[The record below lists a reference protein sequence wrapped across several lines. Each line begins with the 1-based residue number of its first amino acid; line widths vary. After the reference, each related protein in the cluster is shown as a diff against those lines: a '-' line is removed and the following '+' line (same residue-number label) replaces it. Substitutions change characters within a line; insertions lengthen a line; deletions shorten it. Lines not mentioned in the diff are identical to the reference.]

1 LFRWL
6 KDRGMTTFITAER
19 GEGTLTRQEEYASA
33 CVILLD
39 HRVSDQ
45 LSTRRMRVVKY
56 RGTQHGTN
64 EYPFLIDQDGMWI
77 LPITSLGREHKAS
90 KERISSRVPDPDDM
104 LQGKGF
110 YRGSTVLVSG
120 TAGSD
125 KTGIA
130 AHLGLETTRRGERCL
145 FVAFEE
151 SRPIR

>member
-1 LFRWL
+1 
-6 KDRGMTTFITAER
+6 MTTIITAER
-19 GEGTLTRQEEYASA
+19 GEGTLTRQGLEEYVSD

-125 KTGIA
+125 KTSIA